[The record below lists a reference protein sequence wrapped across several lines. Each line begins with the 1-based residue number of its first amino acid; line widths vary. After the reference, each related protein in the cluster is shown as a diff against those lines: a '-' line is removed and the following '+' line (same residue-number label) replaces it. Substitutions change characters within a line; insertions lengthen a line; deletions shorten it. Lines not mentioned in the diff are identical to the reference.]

1 MSEDFKVVQNA
12 NSTDFTVVS
21 NFTAEQLATIPTLYD
36 VVQVDWGEMVSVEEI
51 QSAIDYAFS
60 AAGAADP
67 GQYAVDHIPV
77 PDANLSLDC
86 TGKFVSGSTIMSAK
100 RQLADMGHRLGYLS
114 RMSDTELLTASIES
128 LIEEIERAR

>member
-60 AAGAADP
+60 AAGAADH
-67 GQYAVDHIPV
+67 GQYAVDHI

-86 TGKFVSGSTIMSAK
+86 TGKFVSDSTIMSVK

-114 RMSDTELLTASIES
+114 RMSDTELLTATIES